1 MNAGEETVCG
11 LTAPPLWI
19 VNVAG
24 TRTFVEPPAGASE
37 RVLVFDLLD
46 AVDVD
51 DRAVVAMLLR
61 PEVVAVVRVLVLLAE
76 LAVVALVELLVVAGA
91 EEVAAIELL
100 AECEAPPQAATNTR
114 IDRWASANPIR
125 LTRSA

>member
-24 TRTFVEPPAGASE
+24 TRTFVEPPAGAWE
-37 RVLVFDLLD
+37 RVRVFDLLD

-51 DRAVVAMLLR
+51 DRAVVVMPLR
-61 PEVVAVVRVLVLLAE
+61 PEVVAVVRVLAAPVE
-76 LAVVALVELLVVAGA
+76 LAVVAGV
-91 EEVAAIELL
+91 EEVAGVELL

-114 IDRWASANPIR
+114 IDRWASASTIR
-125 LTRSA
+125 LTR

>member
-11 LTAPPLWI
+11 LTAPPSWI

-24 TRTFVEPPAGASE
+24 TRTFVEPPAGAWE
-37 RVLVFDLLD
+37 RVPVFDRLD

-51 DRAVVAMLLR
+51 ESAVVVMLLR
-61 PEVVAVVRVLVLLAE
+61 PEVAVVRVLAALVELAVAALVE
-76 LAVVALVELLVVAGA
+76 LAVVAGV
-91 EEVAAIELL
+91 EEVAAVELL

-114 IDRWASANPIR
+114 IDRWASASTIR
-125 LTRSA
+125 LTR